1 MGRYFE
7 ILYVSHFPSNVHSP
21 ILLLLLNFPCP
32 PLNNYFDQDRLMD
45 SYFSQRLII
54 CHFHYLLCCL
64 NHPMF
69 GHWHHLKL
77 APASFW
83 NASIITWAFPYFLAQ
98 DALGSW
104 CTSFAPT
111 LESIF
116 FFSPE
121 LWFFLMENAIY
132 KSRSICHWYQNAL
145 YFLYKQLSVFI
156 VRKHTH
162 THNPI
167 STFISL

>member
-116 FFSPE
+116 FFFPRALVLFNGECYIQIKIHLSLIPE
-121 LWFFLMENAIY
+121 
-132 KSRSICHWYQNAL
+132 C
-145 YFLYKQLSVFI
+145 
-156 VRKHTH
+156 
-162 THNPI
+162 
-167 STFISL
+167 SLLLI